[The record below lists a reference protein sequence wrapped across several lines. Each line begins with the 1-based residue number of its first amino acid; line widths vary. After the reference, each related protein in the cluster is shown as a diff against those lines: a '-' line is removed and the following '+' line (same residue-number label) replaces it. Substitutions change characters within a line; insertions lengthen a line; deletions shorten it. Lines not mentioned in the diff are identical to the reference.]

1 MREFPNRKG
10 VMLIGGMPA
19 TKIAERF
26 GTPVMVTDENA
37 LRENYRAVWK
47 AFNDHFPTRVNYAC
61 KANTNL
67 SILRVLEQEGTCIDA
82 VSIGE
87 VEACLR
93 AGFVPERILY
103 TGVAVSDAEM
113 LALVKANVPINVDSV
128 PQLRRLAK
136 IDPKHPI
143 SLRVNP
149 DVGSGHS
156 AKVVTGAK
164 GAKFGIPKDE
174 IISAYREAL
183 ELGFSPRGLH
193 AHTGSGGSD
202 PQVFGRVTEVL
213 VEMFERVRSELGL
226 KLEFLDIG
234 GGLGIP
240 YRPEEHPTDLN
251 AVAAEVAERLKGS
264 SVRTLVIE
272 PGRYIVA
279 DTTVLLAT
287 VQDIKRTPVK
297 DYALVDAGFNTLIRP
312 AFYDSYHHVAVANKF
327 DRPAESKYDVA
338 GPICESGDY
347 LAKERM
353 LPKVEA
359 GDLLC
364 IYDVGAYGFTM
375 SSNYNTRPRCAEVLM
390 KDGKAALIR
399 ERETVADMFL
409 HQKVPAR
416 LRK

>member
-1 MREFPNRKG
+1 MREFESKNG
-10 VMLIGGMPA
+10 EMFIGGAPS

-26 GTPVMVTDENA
+26 GTPVMVTDEAA
-37 LRENYRAVWK
+37 LRQNYRTIYK
-47 AFNDHFPTRVNYAC
+47 AFNDKFPTRVNFAC

-67 SILRVLEQEGTCIDA
+67 SILRVLEQEGSCIDA

-103 TGVAVSDAEM
+103 TGVSVSADEMKAVAER
-113 LALVKANVPINVDSV
+113 KVPINVDSV
-128 PQLRRLAK
+128 NGLRRLAG
-136 IDPKHPI
+136 ISPKHPI

-156 AKVVTGAK
+156 QKVVTGAK
-164 GAKFGIPKDE
+164 GAKFGIPKEE
-174 IISAYREAL
+174 IVAAYSEAL
-183 ELGFSPRGLH
+183 ELGFMPRGLH

-202 PQVFGRVTEVL
+202 PAVFGKVTEVL
-213 VEMFERVRSELGL
+213 VEISEKVRSELGL
-226 KLEFLDIG
+226 QLEFLDIG
-234 GGLGIP
+234 GGVGIP
-240 YRPEEHPTDLN
+240 YRPEERPTDLD
-251 AVAAEVAERLKGS
+251 AVAEEVVSKLKNS
-264 SVRTLVIE
+264 HVRTLVIE

-279 DTTVLLAT
+279 DTTVLLT
-287 VQDIKRTPVK
+287 RVNDVKSTPIK

-327 DRPAESKYDVA
+327 GRTPEAKYDVA

-353 LPKVEA
+353 LPRVEV

-364 IYDVGAYGFTM
+364 VYDVGAYGFTM
-375 SSNYNTRPRCAEVLM
+375 SSNYNTRPRCAEVLVL
-390 KDGKAALIR
+390 DGRSSLIR
-399 ERETVADMFL
+399 EREEVKDLFR
-409 HQKVPAR
+409 HQKIPAR
-416 LRK
+416 LRA

>member
-1 MREFPNRKG
+1 MREFQKKKD
-10 VMLIGGMPA
+10 VMLIGGMSA
-19 TKIAERF
+19 ARIADRF
-26 GTPVMVTDENA
+26 GTPVMVTDESA
-37 LRENYRAVWK
+37 VRENYRAVHK
-47 AFNDHFPTRVNYAC
+47 AFNDRFPTRINYAC

-67 SILRVLEQEGTCIDA
+67 SILRVLEQEGSCIDA

-87 VEACLR
+87 VESCLQ

-103 TGVAVSDAEM
+103 TGVSVSEEEMRAVVER
-113 LALVKANVPINVDSV
+113 NVPINVDSV
-128 PQLRRLAK
+128 GQLRRLAK
-136 IDPKHPI
+136 MNPKHPI

-156 AKVVTGAK
+156 QKVVTGAK
-164 GAKFGIPKDE
+164 GAKFGIPKEE
-174 IISAYREAL
+174 IISAFSEAL
-183 ELGFSPRGLH
+183 DLGFSPRGIH

-213 VEMFERVRSELGL
+213 VEMFERVRNELGL

-240 YRPEEHPTDLN
+240 YRPEELRTDLD
-251 AVAAEVAERLKGS
+251 AVATEVTDKLKGS
-264 SVRTLVIE
+264 AVRTLVLE

-279 DTTVLLAT
+279 DTTVLLT
-287 VQDIKRTPVK
+287 KVNDIKSTQLR

-327 DRPAESKYDVA
+327 GKPTEFKYDIS

-347 LAKERM
+347 LAKDRY
-353 LPKVEA
+353 LPRVEP

-364 IYDVGAYGFTM
+364 LYDVGAYGFTM
-375 SSNYNTRPRCAEVLM
+375 SSNYNSRPRCAEVLVL
-390 KDGKAALIR
+390 DGKASLIR
-399 ERETVADMFL
+399 EREEIKDLFR
-409 HQKVPAR
+409 HQKVPER
-416 LRK
+416 LKK

>member
-1 MREFPNRKG
+1 MSIAG
-10 VMLIGGMPA
+10 VPA

-26 GTPVMVTDENA
+26 GTPVMVTDEAA
-37 LRENYRAVWK
+37 LRQNYRTIYK
-47 AFNDHFPTRVNYAC
+47 AFNDRFPTRIYFAC

-67 SILRVLEQEGTCIDA
+67 SILRVLEQEGSCIDT

-103 TGVAVSDAEM
+103 TGVSVSPAEM
-113 LALVKANVPINVDSV
+113 SAVVERKVPINVDSV
-128 PQLRRLAK
+128 NGLRRLARLS
-136 IDPKHPI
+136 PKHPI

-156 AKVVTGAK
+156 QKVVTGTK
-164 GAKFGIPKDE
+164 GAKFGIPKEE
-174 IISAYREAL
+174 IVAAYSEAL
-183 ELGFSPRGLH
+183 KLGFLPRGLH

-202 PQVFGRVTEVL
+202 PAVFGRVTEVL
-213 VEMFERVRSELGL
+213 VEISEKLRSELGL
-226 KLEFLDIG
+226 QLEFIDIG
-234 GGLGIP
+234 GGIGIP
-240 YRPEEHPTDLN
+240 YRPEERPTDLD
-251 AVAAEVAERLKGS
+251 AVAEEVTSKLKNS
-264 SVRTLVIE
+264 HVRTLIIE

-279 DTTVLLAT
+279 DTTVLLT
-287 VQDIKRTPVK
+287 RVNDVKSTPVK

-327 DRPAESKYDVA
+327 DREPMAKYDVA

-353 LPKVEA
+353 LPIVDV

-364 IYDVGAYGFTM
+364 VYDVGAYGFTM
-375 SSNYNTRPRCAEVLM
+375 SSNYNNRPRCAEVLVL
-390 KDGKAALIR
+390 DGKSSLIR
-399 ERETVADMFL
+399 EREEINDLFR

-416 LRK
+416 LRA